1 MSLCLI
7 FVFLYFV
14 ITQTASKKRLLI
26 SVLLLLTVL
35 GSLFLTNN
43 RFSTSLKEIAMSE
56 KSFDDPRSDI
66 WSGVIEIIKE
76 KPYFG
81 YGCANYEEVLA
92 EKYRSIDCLYCYTY
106 ELGPHNQ
113 FLEVWAEIGIVGP
126 LLLFVFFI
134 SLWRAVEDKEK
145 RPLFMLSYLVVLFF
159 FMFESAI
166 YRYNGSLSVGF
177 LLFLLSNHTFDSKG
191 KYVWEC
197 NKVLRTCLIL
207 LSCVSVLGM
216 FLSAREVKKET
227 VKLGR
232 MDVSENVLKR
242 LPIDCSDKNVIA
254 VVDENVENGFCYA
267 YEGNS
272 YFYRRVVFSNIK
284 PPTDV
289 KVFSVDCYVSEDF
302 DGEWVRINTE
312 SCNKKGI
319 DEKANSYYDME
330 RKGVW
335 QNLKF
340 EIPEGRHVSL
350 LYVKRQNSDSF
361 RGLNGFVVY
370 ANPKIECK

>member
-1 MSLCLI
+1 
-7 FVFLYFV
+7 
-14 ITQTASKKRLLI
+14 
-26 SVLLLLTVL
+26 
-35 GSLFLTNN
+35 
-43 RFSTSLKEIAMSE
+43 
-56 KSFDDPRSDI
+56 
-66 WSGVIEIIKE
+66 
-76 KPYFG
+76 
-81 YGCANYEEVLA
+81 
-92 EKYRSIDCLYCYTY
+92 
-106 ELGPHNQ
+106 
-113 FLEVWAEIGIVGP
+113 
-126 LLLFVFFI
+126 
-134 SLWRAVEDKEK
+134 
-145 RPLFMLSYLVVLFF
+145 
-159 FMFESAI
+159 
-166 YRYNGSLSVGF
+166 
-177 LLFLLSNHTFDSKG
+177 
-191 KYVWEC
+191 
-197 NKVLRTCLIL
+197 
-207 LSCVSVLGM
+207 
-216 FLSAREVKKET
+216 VKKET

-272 YFYRRVVFSNIK
+272 YFYRRVVFSNVK
-284 PPTDV
+284 SPTDV